1 MNKPFLDD
9 DDDEGEDGEDGPA
22 AAFAAAVTGDI
33 KIEDEDKEE
42 KEIVLC
48 NSLSDEDIYNIDKK
62 DDEIIQDLS
71 DDSAEEQNRSLDV
84 LPPPAQFSM
93 GGSPLIK
100 LSPSKVNKGD
110 VLMNSDLNVSEIPQ
124 NYKPLPFD
132 VKAPS

>member
-1 MNKPFLDD
+1 MEGESPTKPMNKPFLDG

-33 KIEDEDKEE
+33 QIEDEDKEE

-84 LPPPAQFSM
+84 LPPPA
-93 GGSPLIK
+93 
-100 LSPSKVNKGD
+100 
-110 VLMNSDLNVSEIPQ
+110 
-124 NYKPLPFD
+124 
-132 VKAPS
+132 